1 MMCFALLM
9 ILLVSFPYCINC
21 ANILVLET
29 VPSPSHHIWIR
40 TITTALAAAGHNVT
54 SLSPDIEEETPENLH
69 YLHLDKVY
77 DVIYNPEDEDFIMS
91 PNFLTWGALNSYL
104 QMVIIHMSPEFI
116 LKGCLKS
123 TGFHQLLAYPD
134 DFKFDLVI
142 YDLFVMGIMLPF
154 VQKFNNPPLITLSI
168 VPSIQIISQI
178 FGGSLQSAYVPH
190 LLNENT
196 DLSTF
201 RARINNFLIAHL
213 DYFWLEY
220 FIVPR
225 LNKLLK
231 KGFHRDVD
239 IKELNRLSKVALMN
253 NHPGLDK
260 IEQAFPNVISVGGL
274 QIQRNRTLNKDLQ
287 EVMDNAK
294 SGAILFSLGTNVKSE
309 MLGDARQIEILEAFR
324 ALPQYTFIWKFEA
337 DSLPVEVPSNVV
349 IKKFVPQNDLLA
361 HPNMKLFISHCGL
374 LSTQESVWYGVPILG
389 LPVFGD
395 NWLIMKLSIK
405 TGVAEQGDLRNIERN
420 AFKKL
425 IEKMINDPK
434 YNENAKIRSKIFRD
448 QKETPLERAIWWI
461 EYVLRHPNMTHM
473 RSQSMD
479 YNIAQRQSWD
489 VLAFLYTVFLVTVLI
504 LVKMCCCVCRSCVKE
519 KLKIKKD

>member
-1 MMCFALLM
+1 MKYFALFM
-9 ILLVSFPYCINC
+9 ILLPYFANG
-21 ANILVLET
+21 ANILILEA
-29 VPSPSHHIWIR
+29 VASPSHHIWIR

-54 SLSPDIEEETPENLH
+54 SLSTDIEEETPENLH

-77 DVIYNPEDEDFIMS
+77 DVMYNPEDADFGTEWDFFEMGDI
-91 PNFLTWGALNSYL
+91 NSYL
-104 QMVIIHMSPEFI
+104 QIYLLFEFPEVT

-123 TGFHQLLAYPD
+123 TGFRQLLNYPD

-142 YDLFVMGIMLPF
+142 HDFFVMGIMLPF
-154 VQKFNNPPLITLSI
+154 VKKFNDPPVIALTAFFS
-168 VPSIQIISQI
+168 VEFAAPI
-178 FGGSLQSAYVPH
+178 FGGTLHSGYLPYVMNN
-190 LLNENT
+190 NE
-196 DLSTF
+196 DLSTLL
-201 RARINNFLIAHL
+201 ARTNNFLLGHI
-213 DYFWLEY
+213 DYFLKEY
-220 FIVPR
+220 YVAPK
-225 LNKLLK
+225 LNNMLRNDFP
-231 KGFHRDVD
+231 GDVD
-239 IKELNRLSKVALMN
+239 IRELNKRSKLILLN
-253 NHPGLDK
+253 KHPGLDI

-274 QIQRNRTLNKDLQ
+274 QIQRNRTLTKDLQ

-294 SGAILFSLGTNVKSE
+294 NGAILFSLGTNVKSE

-389 LPVFGD
+389 LPVFADQFKNLEVSVKAGLAEKGD
-395 NWLIMKLSIK
+395 VK
-405 TGVAEQGDLRNIERN
+405 NIERN
-420 AFKKL
+420 SFRKL
-425 IEKMINDPK
+425 IEKMLNDRK
-434 YNENAKIRSKIFRD
+434 YRENAKSLSEIFRD

-473 RSQSMD
+473 RSPSMD
-479 YNIAQRQSWD
+479 YNIAQRHSWD

-504 LVKMCCCVCRSCVKE
+504 FVKMCCCVCRSCTR
-519 KLKIKKD
+519 KKSKTKRD